1 MAIMEGTNHGAAV
14 DYIVSTWTRLKR
26 ARQAKQMIW
35 LDCLSSYMRYHDSE
49 KWVKWAKENGY
60 SHRFFAATYDAVEV
74 LTSTLSQSVWR
85 FPDWMGIEPAP
96 HVEDAVD
103 HDDTFAEQIAK
114 ALEYYFRLDGGHKKG
129 KQAIKMMVLCGNC
142 PISTSWKREPATDY
156 PAYMRAMQEF
166 QERST
171 ADWQMYQ
178 QEVMA
183 WHQQAQ
189 IAAQT
194 GDAPPP
200 KPHFRT
206 PHPPVVS
213 PSVAY
218 EGPTVTVD
226 DLFNFVIDEPGAVDR
241 PARIKRVVK
250 PLAWLQKYSQRQEDG
265 YILYENLDQVQDA
278 ETPPSSGAETDERA
292 VRAEIFQ
299 MEALPT
305 RGVDIK
311 EIQGDLILPMK
322 SQSGDSIFMNWIGAV
337 ANDRTLIRWEP
348 GYLWSGRCPTHLAK
362 LIDVPNQAYG
372 MGLIESAVDIQDL
385 INRRMNQIVDSVSV
399 AIYPE
404 TKFMDDGVFDPAS
417 KTGPGKRHLVGDL
430 NNLQPVSKDARN
442 VQLGMAEVQLLQRW
456 FQQITRAVN
465 PYTETSSES
474 TATEVERNE
483 MLKNVSFNDLVESVE
498 INLVAPI
505 IELFID
511 HMAMYCG
518 DDVMALITQN
528 GKKTWVTVSPESLR
542 RGWLV
547 KLRGSRKAAD
557 QQRRMQNVLM
567 FIELVTGN
575 PVLMQLALQLNMVN
589 VMELLKMAYKEF
601 DLGGEEKIFNDV
613 DPSEIQA
620 LMLAMKVQE
629 GGQGE
634 GSGSGDGQGDQV
646 PADQGSYPTG

>member
-1 MAIMEGTNHGAAV
+1 
-14 DYIVSTWTRLKR
+14 
-26 ARQAKQMIW
+26 
-35 LDCLSSYMRYHDSE
+35 
-49 KWVKWAKENGY
+49 
-60 SHRFFAATYDAVEV
+60 
-74 LTSTLSQSVWR
+74 
-85 FPDWMGIEPAP
+85 
-96 HVEDAVD
+96 
-103 HDDTFAEQIAK
+103 
-114 ALEYYFRLDGGHKKG
+114 
-129 KQAIKMMVLCGNC
+129 
-142 PISTSWKREPATDY
+142 
-156 PAYMRAMQEF
+156 
-166 QERST
+166 
-171 ADWQMYQ
+171 
-178 QEVMA
+178 
-183 WHQQAQ
+183 
-189 IAAQT
+189 
-194 GDAPPP
+194 
-200 KPHFRT
+200 
-206 PHPPVVS
+206 
-213 PSVAY
+213 
-218 EGPTVTVD
+218 
-226 DLFNFVIDEPGAVDR
+226 
-241 PARIKRVVK
+241 
-250 PLAWLQKYSQRQEDG
+250 
-265 YILYENLDQVQDA
+265 
-278 ETPPSSGAETDERA
+278 
-292 VRAEIFQ
+292 
-299 MEALPT
+299 
-305 RGVDIK
+305 
-311 EIQGDLILPMK
+311 
-322 SQSGDSIFMNWIGAV
+322 
-337 ANDRTLIRWEP
+337 
-348 GYLWSGRCPTHLAK
+348 
-362 LIDVPNQAYG
+362 
-372 MGLIESAVDIQDL
+372 VDIQDL

-547 KLRGSRKAAD
+547 NLRGSRKAAD